1 MAQVVSSDVA
11 VAELA
16 RAIDGLQ
23 ALELHDL
30 SDDDLSRLVVE
41 LEVQRSRLGGFGAA
55 VVRAFD
61 RRGAWALDGAKS
73 AAAWIAHRCRLPLA
87 AARKATR
94 MARRLCDLPAT
105 RAALEAGEITEAH
118 AERLVRAAT
127 RERRKALAR
136 DEAMLVGHAKELSF
150 AEFHKAVTYWE
161 QLADP
166 DGVEDAADAEEA
178 GRRFHLS
185 PSLHGSWAMDGHAD
199 PIRGTIIHN
208 VLSPIERE
216 LFQTD
221 WAEAKAKH
229 GDDVTVDMLARTPAQ
244 RRLDAL
250 VEMAIRAA
258 TAPKDG
264 QRPRP
269 LFTVLCDHP
278 TFAGRVCELANG
290 TPPRPARPLAHRRR
304 HRTGRLR
311 RGITGHR
318 RREASAPLPR
328 RHPPRRRGPRS
339 RLLAPHLRHTRRR
352 LRHRPHRALRTRRAH
367 RAGQRPTRLPTP
379 QRRPP
384 QTPHLPSPS
393 GAVAGKV
400 APPPSGSPQHGS
412 GRRPTEMMG

>member
-1 MAQVVSSDVA
+1 MAQVVASEEA

-41 LEVQRSRLGGFGAA
+41 LEVQRSRLGGVGAA
-55 VVRAFD
+55 VVRVFD
-61 RRGAWALDGAKS
+61 RRGRWALEGAKS

-94 MARRLCDLPAT
+94 MGRRLRDLPAT

-127 RERRKALAR
+127 RKRRAALAR
-136 DEAMLVGHAKELSF
+136 DEEMLVGQAKELSF

-178 GRRFHLS
+178 GRWFHLS
-185 PSLHGSWAMDGHAD
+185 PSLGGSWVMDGQAD

-216 LFQTD
+216 LFEAD
-221 WAEAKAKH
+221 WAEAKAKY
-229 GDDVTVDMLARTPAQ
+229 GDDVTVDLLARTPAQ

-250 VEMAIRAA
+250 VEMARRAA

-264 QRPRP
+264 KRPRP
-269 LFTVLCDHP
+269 LFTVLVDYP
-278 TFAGRVCELANG
+278 TVSGRVCELANG
-290 TPPRPARPLAHRRR
+290 TPVTPGGLVPWLTAAEVERVVFDGSSRVIDIGARQRFF
-304 HRTGRLR
+304 
-311 RGITGHR
+311 RG
-318 RREASAPLPR
+318 A
-328 RHPPRRRGPRS
+328 
-339 RLLAPHLRHTRRR
+339 
-352 LRHRPHRALRTRRAH
+352 TRRAVEVRDRVCWH
-367 RAGQRPTRLPTP
+367 PTCEEPAERCDIDHIVRFEHGGPTVQANGRPAC
-379 QRRPP
+379 PP
-384 QTPHLPSPS
+384 HNE
-393 GAVAGKV
+393 
-400 APPPSGSPQHGS
+400 
-412 GRRPTEMMG
+412 GRRQPLTSRVTRGP